1 MRRRRAFLPP
11 IYLSLVLVL
20 MYVPILVV
28 ALYSFNDSRT
38 SATWAGFTTDWYAK
52 LFRDQG
58 MGRALLNSLELAAW
72 SVSASC
78 VIGTLGAVGM
88 TKSKFRVKGAL
99 ETASTLPI
107 MIPEIILGIA
117 YMAVFSAVGLPFG
130 MPTLVIAHT
139 TFCVPYVYIIVKGRL
154 VGADPA
160 LEEAARDLGASP
172 VRVFVTV
179 TLPLILPA
187 VVSGMLLSLAMSLDD
202 LVISFFVSGPAST
215 TLPLKIYSGL
225 KTGVTPQINAL
236 CTLML
241 GAVFLLV
248 ALSQL
253 ASARRDLPA
262 RGAREDTVAPFSP
275 TKTEGGRP

>member
-1 MRRRRAFLPP
+1 MGKRRRILPP
-11 IYLSLVLVL
+11 LYLALVLAL
-20 MYVPILVV
+20 MYLPILMVV
-28 ALYSFNDSRT
+28 LYSFNDSRT

-52 LFRDQG
+52 LFRDQS
-58 MGRALLNSLELAAW
+58 MGQALLNSLRLAGW
-72 SVSASC
+72 SVAASG

-88 TKSKFRVKGAL
+88 AKARFQGKGAF

-117 YMAVFSAVGLPFG
+117 YMALFTALGLPLG
-130 MPTLVIAHT
+130 MPTLVIAHI

-154 VGADPA
+154 VGADPS

-172 VRVFVTV
+172 MRVFLTV

-187 VVSGMLLSLAMSLDD
+187 VLSGMLLSLAMSLDD
-202 LVISFFVSGPAST
+202 LVISFFVSGPTST

-225 KTGVTPQINAL
+225 KTGVTPEINAL

-253 ASARRDLPA
+253 MSAKKADSEQPMI
-262 RGAREDTVAPFSP
+262 
-275 TKTEGGRP
+275 

>member
-1 MRRRRAFLPP
+1 MRKRRAILPP
-11 IYLSLVLVL
+11 VYLTLVLAL
-20 MYVPILVV
+20 MYLPILMVV
-28 ALYSFNDSRT
+28 LYSFNDSRT
-38 SATWAGFTTDWYAK
+38 SATWAGFTTEWYAK
-52 LFRDQG
+52 LFRNQG
-58 MGRALLNSLELAAW
+58 IALALLNSLQLAGW
-72 SVSASC
+72 SVAASA
-78 VIGTLGAVGM
+78 VIGTAGAVGM
-88 TKSKFRVKGAL
+88 TRARFRGKGAM
-99 ETASTLPI
+99 ETVSTLPI
-107 MIPEIILGIA
+107 MVPEIILGIA
-117 YMAVFSAVGLPFG
+117 YMALFTAIGLPLG

-172 VRVFVTV
+172 ARVFFTV

-187 VVSGMLLSLAMSLDD
+187 VLSGMLLSLAMSLDD

-225 KTGVTPQINAL
+225 KTGVTPEINAL

-241 GAVFLLV
+241 GTVFLLV

-253 ASARRDLPA
+253 ASAKRNHPA
-262 RGAREDTVAPFSP
+262 RSAREDTAPASN
-275 TKTEGGRP
+275 

>member
-1 MRRRRAFLPP
+1 M
-11 IYLSLVLVL
+11 YL
-20 MYVPILVV
+20 PILMVV
-28 ALYSFNDSRT
+28 LYSFNDSRT
-38 SATWAGFTTDWYAK
+38 SATWAGFTTEWYEK
-52 LFRDQG
+52 LFRNQS
-58 MGRALLNSLELAAW
+58 MGQALLNSLQLAGW
-72 SVSASC
+72 SVAASAI
-78 VIGTLGAVGM
+78 IGTLGAVGM
-88 TKSKFRVKGAL
+88 SKARFRGKGAV

-117 YMAVFSAVGLPFG
+117 YLALFTAIGLPLG

-172 VRVFVTV
+172 LRVFFTV

-187 VVSGMLLSLAMSLDD
+187 VLSGMLLSLAMSLDD
-202 LVISFFVSGPAST
+202 LVISFFVSGPTST

-225 KTGVTPQINAL
+225 KTGVTPEINAL

-241 GAVFLLV
+241 GTVFLLV
-248 ALSQL
+248 AFSQL
-253 ASARRDLPA
+253 MSAKRVKS
-262 RGAREDTVAPFSP
+262 EI
-275 TKTEGGRP
+275 KGGNP